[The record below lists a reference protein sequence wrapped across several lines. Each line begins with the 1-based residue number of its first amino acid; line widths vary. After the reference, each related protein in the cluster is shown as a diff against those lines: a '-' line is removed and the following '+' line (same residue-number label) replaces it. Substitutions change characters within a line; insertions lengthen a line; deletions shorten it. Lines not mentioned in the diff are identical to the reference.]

1 MSIKINLGA
10 WNSVFAVPS
19 KVVDEGLK
27 FADGAKLRVLL
38 YILRN
43 CGESLDEE
51 VISKATNV
59 SITDIP
65 EVLDYWVSM
74 EVLAKSDDTYM
85 PVQSNTSQN
94 IFNNEVNLTSITDN
108 SEKEKSEPDI
118 AEKKEEPKPRV
129 AVSKPQKPDYVF
141 TAQRLAVDDELKF
154 LVEEAQTS
162 LGKVLSNSDI
172 ATLLMLKDTC
182 GLPLDVILMVIQYCL
197 SINKGNMRSIE
208 KIGVEWADA
217 GIYSVEAADNRIKQ
231 IKQTSKNFSIISSA
245 FGLKNVGSPTK
256 KQLEYGD
263 KWVGEWKFSP
273 QMLRE
278 AYERCVDS
286 KGTMSLRYID
296 GILKRWN
303 SSNIRNLE
311 ELQRAESNSSK
322 TPSKS
327 KSSYDIDE
335 LEKINTLN
343 NF

>member
-10 WNSVFAVPS
+10 WSSVFAVPS

-38 YILRN
+38 YILRS
-43 CGESLDEE
+43 CGEVLDEE
-51 VISKATNV
+51 SISKATNV
-59 SITDIP
+59 SVTDIP

-74 EVLAKSDDTYM
+74 EILAKADDTYI
-85 PVQSNTSQN
+85 PIQSNSVTQN
-94 IFNNEVNLTSITDN
+94 ISNEEIKLTNNSCEEI
-108 SEKEKSEPDI
+108 KKSDI
-118 AEKKEEPKPRV
+118 AERQEENKPRV

-197 SINKGNMRSIE
+197 SIDKGNMRSIE
-208 KIGVEWADA
+208 KVGVEWADA

-231 IKQTSKNFSIISSA
+231 IKQTSKNFSIISAA

-303 SSNIRNLE
+303 ANGISDLE
-311 ELQRAESNSSK
+311 ELHRFESNSSK
-322 TPSKS
+322 PQKKS